1 MFASYTPSLLLRVSV
16 AFVWLFLCFP
26 QINFHPLYTES
37 MLKRSGQDGEAQ
49 PAANGSS
56 SSGGEAVVTAADI
69 MGLLD
74 QGLFLHE
81 HGIES
86 VLGGRASDATVLLAG
101 LGGDIASTVAKELTF
116 KGVAWERLLFCD
128 YF

>member
-1 MFASYTPSLLLRVSV
+1 MAWLMFCCAGIAACHL
-16 AFVWLFLCFP
+16 

-37 MLKRSGQDGEAQ
+37 MLKGSAQDGEDATT
-49 PAANGSS
+49 ANGSS
-56 SSGGEAVVTAADI
+56 SSTASGDTVVTAAAI
-69 MGLLD
+69 MGMLD

-86 VLGGRASDATVLLAG
+86 VLGGRAADATVLLAG

>member
-1 MFASYTPSLLLRVSV
+1 MLLFNCCL
-16 AFVWLFLCFP
+16 

-37 MLKRSGQDGEAQ
+37 MLKGSAQDGEDA
-49 PAANGSS
+49 ATANGSS
-56 SSGGEAVVTAADI
+56 SSAATGDTVVTAADI